1 MKIRTAFVSN
11 SSSSNFCVM
20 GFELPGHYEREDVL
34 KLLGFQFDKN
44 DERDEDD
51 YEDDMD
57 DAWYEYINNNEDGI
71 TIVDAEDSPKLKYM
85 IGVNLVKNEDYGLT
99 GYSFDWTKVND
110 ILNKIGKLFNKNDGR
125 VVYFGALNN
134 ISLRSETPIKIISG
148 QKSH

>member
-51 YEDDMD
+51 YEDDYD
-57 DAWYEYINNNEDGI
+57 GEYE
-71 TIVDAEDSPKLKYM
+71 
-85 IGVNLVKNEDYGLT
+85 EDYEEYT
-99 GYSFDWTKVND
+99 GYEEEDDYDENPF
-110 ILNKIGKLFNKNDGR
+110 
-125 VVYFGALNN
+125 
-134 ISLRSETPIKIISG
+134 
-148 QKSH
+148 